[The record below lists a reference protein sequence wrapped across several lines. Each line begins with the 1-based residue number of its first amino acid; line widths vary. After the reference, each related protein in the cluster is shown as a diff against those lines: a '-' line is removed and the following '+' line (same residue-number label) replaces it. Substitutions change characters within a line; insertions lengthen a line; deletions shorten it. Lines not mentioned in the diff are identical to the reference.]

1 MFNRQS
7 RISREKRTV
16 DAMVRIFCEGQH
28 GTGDGLCSECR
39 ELLHYAVERLKRCPF
54 EERKPTCADCPIHC
68 YRPAM
73 RDKIRAVMRY
83 SGPRMLFRHPVLAIH
98 HLVDGLRKRPIR
110 PGDRGPNSE
119 ETWG

>member
-1 MFNRQS
+1 
-7 RISREKRTV
+7 
-16 DAMVRIFCEGQH
+16 MVRIFCEGQH
-28 GTGDGLCSECR
+28 GTGDGLCSECC

-98 HLVDGLRKRPIR
+98 HLVDALRKRPIR